1 MTGLLLFGAEGRMG
15 REVAALAAQY
25 GFTLGEKA
33 EAAIDFSHPDALDAV
48 LDAVLARGIPLV
60 SGTTGYSLAQQQQ
73 IHAAAQRVPI
83 LRSANFSLGAAVMA
97 PAAGAGGKQ
106 SAGWDGALI
115 ERHHAGK
122 VDAPSGTAI
131 ALAQAMALPR
141 EGILSV
147 RGGTVR
153 GLHEAG
159 FYGPEEHLTIVHCA
173 ESRAVV
179 CPWCTARRPVEHR
192 PPGRAVRHG
201 GSAGRQINTPL
212 PIFRQGVSSC
222 GWVTDPTGR

>member
-83 LRSANFSLGAAVMA
+83 LR
-97 PAAGAGGKQ
+97 
-106 SAGWDGALI
+106 
-115 ERHHAGK
+115 
-122 VDAPSGTAI
+122 
-131 ALAQAMALPR
+131 
-141 EGILSV
+141 
-147 RGGTVR
+147 
-153 GLHEAG
+153 
-159 FYGPEEHLTIVHCA
+159 
-173 ESRAVV
+173 
-179 CPWCTARRPVEHR
+179 
-192 PPGRAVRHG
+192 
-201 GSAGRQINTPL
+201 
-212 PIFRQGVSSC
+212 
-222 GWVTDPTGR
+222 

>member
-97 PAAGAGGKQ
+97 RLLAQAA
-106 SAGWDGALI
+106 SSLPGWDGALI

-122 VDAPSGTAI
+122 VDAPSGTAL
-131 ALAQAMALPR
+131 ALADSINESMGNAYSYVYDRSQVR
-141 EGILSV
+141 KKRDSKEIGISAV
-147 RGGTVR
+147 RGGTIV
-153 GLHEAG
+153 GDHEVIYAG
-159 FYGPEEHLTIVHCA
+159 ADEVIEFKHTAYSKTVFGKG
-173 ESRAVV
+173 AVEAAKFLAGK
-179 CPWCTARRPVEHR
+179 P
-192 PPGRAVRHG
+192 
-201 GSAGRQINTPL
+201 AGRYDMSDVIQ
-212 PIFRQGVSSC
+212 F
-222 GWVTDPTGR
+222 

>member
-97 PAAGAGGKQ
+97 RLLAQAA
-106 SAGWDGALI
+106 SSLPGWDGALI

-159 FYGPEEHLTIVHCA
+159 FYGPEEHLTIVHL
-173 ESRAVV
+173 SLI
-179 CPWCTARRPVEHR
+179 H
-192 PPGRAVRHG
+192 
-201 GSAGRQINTPL
+201 I
-212 PIFRQGVSSC
+212 
-222 GWVTDPTGR
+222 

>member
-48 LDAVLARGIPLV
+48 LDAVLARCIPLV

-97 PAAGAGGKQ
+97 RLLAQAA
-106 SAGWDGALI
+106 SSLPGWDGALI

-173 ESRAVV
+173 ESRAVFAHGALRA
-179 CPWCTARRPVEHR
+179 ARWSIGRP
-192 PPGRAVRHG
+192 
-201 GSAGRQINTPL
+201 AGLYGMEDMLETVI
-212 PIFRQGVSSC
+212 
-222 GWVTDPTGR
+222 

>member
-97 PAAGAGGKQ
+97 R
-106 SAGWDGALI
+106 L
-115 ERHHAGK
+115 
-122 VDAPSGTAI
+122 
-131 ALAQAMALPR
+131 LAQAASK
-141 EGILSV
+141 I
-147 RGGTVR
+147 
-153 GLHEAG
+153 
-159 FYGPEEHLTIVHCA
+159 
-173 ESRAVV
+173 
-179 CPWCTARRPVEHR
+179 
-192 PPGRAVRHG
+192 GRAHV
-201 GSAGRQINTPL
+201 
-212 PIFRQGVSSC
+212 
-222 GWVTDPTGR
+222 

>member
-1 MTGLLLFGAEGRMG
+1 M
-15 REVAALAAQY
+15 
-25 GFTLGEKA
+25 
-33 EAAIDFSHPDALDAV
+33 
-48 LDAVLARGIPLV
+48 
-60 SGTTGYSLAQQQQ
+60 
-73 IHAAAQRVPI
+73 PI

-97 PAAGAGGKQ
+97 RLLAQAA
-106 SAGWDGALI
+106 SSLPGWDGALI

-131 ALAQAMALPR
+131 ALAQAMAMPR

-173 ESRAVV
+173 ESRAVFAHGALRA
-179 CPWCTARRPVEHR
+179 ARWSIGRP
-192 PPGRAVRHG
+192 
-201 GSAGRQINTPL
+201 AGL
-212 PIFRQGVSSC
+212 YGMEDMLE
-222 GWVTDPTGR
+222 GK

>member
-60 SGTTGYSLAQQQQ
+60 SGTTGYSLAQQQR

-97 PAAGAGGKQ
+97 RLLAQAA
-106 SAGWDGALI
+106 SSLPGWDGALI

-173 ESRAVV
+173 ESRAVFAHGALRA
-179 CPWCTARRPVEHR
+179 ARWSIGRP
-192 PPGRAVRHG
+192 
-201 GSAGRQINTPL
+201 AGLYGMEDMMETVI
-212 PIFRQGVSSC
+212 
-222 GWVTDPTGR
+222 